1 MSKMVEA
8 VPGNELRE
16 EIIANLLFL
25 KGNDPRRILAVIC
38 AQVQLPM
45 EEVTEICGLTKD
57 EIDDFAIKFMHAAI
71 ARCFLGK
78 K

>member
-1 MSKMVEA
+1 MAEA
-8 VPGNELRE
+8 TPGNELKE
-16 EIIANLLFL
+16 EIIANLRFL
-25 KGNDPRRILAVIC
+25 RGSDPRRILAVIC

-57 EIDDFAIKFMHAAI
+57 EIDEFAIKFMHAAI
-71 ARCFLGK
+71 ARCLLGK